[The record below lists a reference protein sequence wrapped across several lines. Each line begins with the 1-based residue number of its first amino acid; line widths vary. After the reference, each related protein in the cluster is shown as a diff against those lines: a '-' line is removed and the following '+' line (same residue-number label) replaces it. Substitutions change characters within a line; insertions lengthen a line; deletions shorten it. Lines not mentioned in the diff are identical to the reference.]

1 MKKLGMLSLIMG
13 SLWLGGC
20 SDDDKDFVLDV
31 NRMTGVDWY
40 YNRTT
45 SKNYLSFSDENV
57 LEINRFDKNGEIKSI
72 DLRGV
77 IDSVAGVWRDEGE
90 NVLAVDWK
98 NGNSESWTVENCTS
112 KKFVVNNGWG
122 EREYITEPSYLEN
135 LTGDAFWVNKFVDKV
150 SKLQLG
156 FRISNDRSMRA
167 GYVRALL
174 SDDESVKLKSYNN
187 VWKEEVD
194 ISRVEDRKV
203 RFSCRIGGDY
213 VKFDEFITADNFPSM
228 RLDEVNFTSSI
239 KAGYPDQLEIEWNE
253 FEGENVYYKIEV
265 YSKDN
270 EADVYFESG
279 LFPYDNGK
287 YTLNGSTIGKINK
300 LDKIDSKKEYVLRL
314 TAVMLEPGVA
324 SNSVIAESRIQA
336 VVMSRINACLE
347 DSKLGL
353 LCKEIFNCLS
363 QFFRL
368 FAMNPMPTLWEF
380 DEAGSRKFFL

>member
-1 MKKLGMLSLIMG
+1 MKKLGMLSLIVG
-13 SLWLGGC
+13 SLWLGAC
-20 SDDDKDFVLDV
+20 SDDDKDFMLDV
-31 NRMTGVDWY
+31 NRMTGVDCY
-40 YNRTT
+40 YNTTT

-57 LEINRFDKNGEIKSI
+57 LEINRFDKSGEIKGI

-336 VVMSRINACLE
+336 VVYVTDKCL
-347 DSKLGL
+347 LG
-353 LCKEIFNCLS
+353 
-363 QFFRL
+363 R
-368 FAMNPMPTLWEF
+368 
-380 DEAGSRKFFL
+380 